1 MEFDGNDDAPK
12 PPPNAARIVPHFPLF
27 WLLIPQI
34 LAFAFCANAP
44 WFSEIPVSR
53 WLFAGTLFLFFSVA
67 ASAGEHLFSNG
78 KKDPLFVGAWKICF
92 PIAAF
97 FIFCAWWNFRAPP
110 LEDWT
115 GKSPREIEIEFRIE
129 KMFAS
134 AGKNFGG
141 LARTEKISGE
151 GVDVLAGTRIR
162 FSVPK
167 KLFENTEDVPAE
179 GAVLRAY
186 GVISGVEETEFLKG
200 EFLDY
205 LKRKRVSAIFSRTE
219 SAKLLPRGDGFFFRW
234 CTNAKAD
241 LRQNLLTISA
251 GSAWHERA
259 GRVLGAML
267 LGDRS
272 LLLPEQKTNFLLT
285 GTMHIFAVS
294 GLHISILA
302 TGALALLRA
311 FRVPRL
317 PAWLVAIGALWVYTQ
332 IVGAPPSA
340 MRAWA
345 MLVFLFLGTV
355 FGRGRMAFHGLICS
369 AFFALLAE
377 PTVLNDTGFRL
388 SYLVVAAILLYGIP
402 LAEVAGN
409 AVDTERWLPRQVV
422 SLPRKM
428 FAKVRDSVV
437 SGTCISMAAF
447 LAGTPIVTAMF
458 GICSFV
464 SLAANVVLIPLVSL
478 AAWLGAGALVL
489 ACFPWCGKM
498 LGKLLFNVAAF
509 PLAVIDFGTEIFSK
523 IPGVAELSFPHYAF
537 GIAGSLLLFALFFFG
552 EILPQLRERPVL
564 RFVLPPLTLAVF
576 LLIFAY

>member
-67 ASAGEHLFSNG
+67 ASVGEHLFSNG
-78 KKDPLFVGAWKICF
+78 KNAPLFAGAWKICF

-97 FIFCAWWNFRAPP
+97 FLICTWWDFRTPP
-110 LEDWT
+110 LEDWSE
-115 GKSPREIEIEFRIE
+115 KSPREVAIEFRIE
-129 KMFAS
+129 KMFTS
-134 AGKNFGG
+134 SGKNFGG
-141 LARTEKISGE
+141 IARAEKISGE
-151 GVDVLAGTRIR
+151 GVGALTGTRIR

-167 KLFENTEDVPAE
+167 KLFENAEDVPAE
-179 GAVLRAY
+179 GSFLRAY
-186 GVISGVEETEFLKG
+186 GVIAGVKETEFLKG
-200 EFLDY
+200 KFLDY
-205 LKRKRVSAIFSRTE
+205 LRRERVSAIFSRAE
-219 SAKLLPRGDGFFFRW
+219 SAELLPRGDSTFFRW
-234 CTNAKAD
+234 CANTKAE
-241 LRQNLLTISA
+241 LRRKLLEISD
-251 GSAWHERA
+251 GSAWRERA

-294 GLHISILA
+294 GLHVSILA
-302 TGALALLRA
+302 AGALALLHTL
-311 FRVPRL
+311 RVPRL
-317 PAWLVAIGALWVYTQ
+317 PAWLAALGALWLYTQ

-355 FGRGRMAFHGLICS
+355 FGRGRMAFHGLIFS
-369 AFFALLAE
+369 AFFALAAE

-409 AVDTERWLPRQVV
+409 AVDTERWLPRHAV
-422 SLPRKM
+422 SFPRKM
-428 FAKVRDSVV
+428 LAKVRDGAV
-437 SGTCISMAAF
+437 SGTCISTAAF

-464 SLAANVVLIPLVSL
+464 SLAANVVLIPLVSI

-489 ACFPWCGKM
+489 SCFPWCGVFLGKM
-498 LGKLLFNVAAF
+498 LFAVAAF
-509 PLAVIDFGTEIFSK
+509 PLAVIDFGTEMFSK

-537 GIAGSLLLFALFFFG
+537 GIAGSLLLLALFFCG
-552 EILPQLRERPVL
+552 EILPQLRERSLL
-564 RFVLPPLTLAVF
+564 RFALPPLALALF
-576 LLIFAY
+576 LLVFAY